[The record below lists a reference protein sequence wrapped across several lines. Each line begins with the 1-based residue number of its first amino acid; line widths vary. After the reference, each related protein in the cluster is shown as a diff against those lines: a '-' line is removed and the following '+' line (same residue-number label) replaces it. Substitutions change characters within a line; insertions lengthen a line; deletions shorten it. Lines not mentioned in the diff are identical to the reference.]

1 VTNLEY
7 ILARDALIPTAEN
20 FANVEVGKFPQLR
33 ADNPEFSFKWNRAF
47 HTKMNELAKEK
58 GLVNV
63 VSM

>member
-1 VTNLEY
+1 MTNLEY

-20 FANVEVGKFPQLR
+20 FANVEVGKFPKLSV
-33 ADNPEFSFKWNRAF
+33 DNPEFAF
-47 HTKMNELAKEK
+47 HAKMNELAKEK